1 MSLLNDLPQFSGSSS
16 FGGISVSPV
25 GTSQVVQGLQYY
37 IDFINIL
44 EGVKTRIKNMHWA
57 SKKIANSDKRGVH
70 LYLDDLLGVIGDF
83 QDTIAESSQGIYGSM
98 NLDSVSG
105 VQFIASTP
113 KELVAYIQDKTALFY
128 AGLPQT
134 TSCAG
139 IKSETEVLIKDL
151 QKYQFLFSL
160 TE

>member
-1 MSLLNDLPQFSGSSS
+1 MTFLDNYPSSG
-16 FGGISVSPV
+16 IRVQPEMSVSGV
-25 GTSQVVQGLQYY
+25 SNVSSGLQQY

-128 AGLPQT
+128 DGLPQT

>member
-1 MSLLNDLPQFSGSSS
+1 MTFLDNYPSSG
-16 FGGISVSPV
+16 IRVQPEMSVSGV
-25 GTSQVVQGLQYY
+25 SNASSGLQQY

-70 LYLDDLLGVIGDF
+70 IYLDDLLSVIADF
-83 QDTIAESSQGIYGSM
+83 QDMLAESSQGIYGSM
-98 NLDSVSG
+98 NLDSISAVSFTAG
-105 VQFIASTP
+105 TP
-113 KELVAYIQDKTALFY
+113 KELVGYIQGKTSEFY
-128 AGLPQT
+128 TGIPDTPSL
-134 TSCAG
+134 AG

>member
-1 MSLLNDLPQFSGSSS
+1 MTFLDNYPSSG
-16 FGGISVSPV
+16 IRIQPEMSVSGV
-25 GTSQVVQGLQYY
+25 SNVSSGLQQY

-70 LYLDDLLGVIGDF
+70 IYLDDLLSVIADF
-83 QDTIAESSQGIYGSM
+83 QDMLAESSQGIYGSM
-98 NLDSVSG
+98 NLDSISAVSFTAG
-105 VQFIASTP
+105 TP
-113 KELVAYIQDKTALFY
+113 KELVGYIQGKTSEFY
-128 AGLPQT
+128 TGIPDTPSL
-134 TSCAG
+134 AG

>member
-1 MSLLNDLPQFSGSSS
+1 MTFLDNYPSSGIRVQSEM
-16 FGGISVSPV
+16 SVSGV
-25 GTSQVVQGLQYY
+25 LNVSSGLQQY

-70 LYLDDLLGVIGDF
+70 IYLDDLLSVIADF
-83 QDTIAESSQGIYGSM
+83 QDMLAESSQGIYGSM
-98 NLDSVSG
+98 NLDSISAVSFTAG
-105 VQFIASTP
+105 TP
-113 KELVAYIQDKTALFY
+113 KELVGYIQGKTSEFY
-128 AGLPQT
+128 TGIPDTPSL
-134 TSCAG
+134 AG

>member
-1 MSLLNDLPQFSGSSS
+1 MTFLDNYPSSG
-16 FGGISVSPV
+16 IRVQPEMSVSGV
-25 GTSQVVQGLQYY
+25 SNVSSGLQQY

-70 LYLDDLLGVIGDF
+70 IYLDDLLSVIANF
-83 QDTIAESSQGIYGSM
+83 QDMLAESSQGIYGSM
-98 NLDSVSG
+98 NLDSISAVSFTAG
-105 VQFIASTP
+105 TP
-113 KELVAYIQDKTALFY
+113 KELVGYIQGKTSEFY
-128 AGLPQT
+128 TGIPDTPSL
-134 TSCAG
+134 AG

>member
-1 MSLLNDLPQFSGSSS
+1 MTFLDNYPSSG
-16 FGGISVSPV
+16 IRVQPEMSVSEV
-25 GTSQVVQGLQYY
+25 SNVSSGLQQY

-70 LYLDDLLGVIGDF
+70 IYLDDLLSVIADF
-83 QDTIAESSQGIYGSM
+83 QDMLAESSQGIYGSM
-98 NLDSVSG
+98 NLDSISAVSFTAG
-105 VQFIASTP
+105 TP
-113 KELVAYIQDKTALFY
+113 KELVGYIQGKTSEFY
-128 AGLPQT
+128 TGIPDTPSL
-134 TSCAG
+134 AG

>member
-1 MSLLNDLPQFSGSSS
+1 MTFLDNYPSSG
-16 FGGISVSPV
+16 IRVQPEMSVSGV
-25 GTSQVVQGLQYY
+25 SNVSSGLQQY

-70 LYLDDLLGVIGDF
+70 IYLDDLLSVIADF
-83 QDTIAESSQGIYGSM
+83 QDMLAESSQGIYGSM
-98 NLDSVSG
+98 NLDSISAVPFTAG
-105 VQFIASTP
+105 TP
-113 KELVAYIQDKTALFY
+113 KELVGYIQGKTSEFY
-128 AGLPQT
+128 TGIPDTPSL
-134 TSCAG
+134 AG

>member
-1 MSLLNDLPQFSGSSS
+1 MTFLDNYPSSG
-16 FGGISVSPV
+16 IRVQPEMSVSGV
-25 GTSQVVQGLQYY
+25 SNVSSGLQQY

-70 LYLDDLLGVIGDF
+70 IYLDDLLSVIADF
-83 QDTIAESSQGIYGSM
+83 QDMLAESSQGIYGSM
-98 NLDSVSG
+98 NLDSISAVSFTAG
-105 VQFIASTP
+105 TP
-113 KELVAYIQDKTALFY
+113 KELVGYIQGKTSEFY
-128 AGLPQT
+128 TGIPDTPSL
-134 TSCAG
+134 AG

>member
-1 MSLLNDLPQFSGSSS
+1 MTFLDNYPPSG
-16 FGGISVSPV
+16 IRVQPEMSVSGV
-25 GTSQVVQGLQYY
+25 SNVSSGLQQY

-70 LYLDDLLGVIGDF
+70 IYLDDLLSVIADF
-83 QDTIAESSQGIYGSM
+83 QDMLAESSQGIYGSM
-98 NLDSVSG
+98 NLDSISAVSFTAG
-105 VQFIASTP
+105 TP
-113 KELVAYIQDKTALFY
+113 KELVGYIQGKTSEFY
-128 AGLPQT
+128 TGIPDTPSL
-134 TSCAG
+134 AG